1 MKRRILQNYFA
12 FLYWLGLQFCGL
24 SDGLERIGYS
34 LINHADDRRDDL
46 DLWD

>member
-1 MKRRILQNYFA
+1 MKRRILQSYFA
-12 FLYWLGLQFCGL
+12 FLYWLGLKFCWV
-24 SDGLERIGYS
+24 SDRLEDRGYS